1 MTPYE
6 FAKKWEQANLSE
18 SAASQEHFIDI
29 CRLVGEA
36 TPAEVDPNGDFFT
49 FEKSLKKESGRAG
62 FADVWRKNCFAWE
75 YKGLHA
81 NLGKAYSQ
89 LQLYREALGNPPL
102 LVVCDFDRYE
112 VHTNFNNTV
121 KRIYRFSNADISSDN
136 PVDGSTL
143 TPIHVLRALFAEPY
157 SLQPGQSQAR
167 LTEEAAGMLVTL
179 TEDLRRWNEVSEEPI
194 SDQRI
199 AKFVMRMIFCFF
211 AADVGL
217 IPKDAFS
224 YLIRVNKAKPAE
236 FRGYLSDLFKAMKDG
251 GKFIMQ
257 DVPHFNGGLFDD
269 EYVPPLIADQIAM
282 FEQLNSLDWS
292 DIEPSI
298 FGTLFERVI
307 DENKRKQLG
316 THYTSR
322 EDIELII
329 EPVLMRPLRVEWEE
343 TRTKA
348 QPYIDRAN
356 QQEQER
362 DPLRE
367 RLHAIL
373 SEFQDRLVDMTVL
386 DPACGSGNF
395 LYVSLALLKALE
407 KEVIAFAFA
416 HGLVDFSPRV
426 HPRQLFGIETNE
438 YAHELASAVVWIGYL
453 QWKYR
458 NTFDLTGELPILQ
471 PLDNIRLADALLNFK
486 ANHDGTPS
494 EAQWPKVD
502 VIIGNP
508 PFLGGKRIRR
518 ELGDDYVDAM
528 FKVWAGRVPHEADL
542 CCYWFEKARSQV
554 AQGFTH
560 RAGLLATQGIRGG
573 KNREVLD
580 RIAESG
586 AIFWAQSDRE
596 WMLDGASV
604 QVSMIGFDDG
614 SETGREVDG
623 LEVSDIFT
631 NLRSG
636 ETDVTMARR
645 LKENLGISFMGVTKG
660 GPFDIPESLAKQFL
674 SQPNPDGRPNSDVVR
689 PWINGSD
696 ITRRSRDRWIVDFPP
711 GIPMD
716 EAALYEAPFEYVVQ
730 EVKPSRLKS
739 KREAYAERWWLH
751 MEPRPGMRTA
761 MSGLNRYIATSQVAK
776 HRFYVW
782 VPTDTLPANVVIAF
796 ARYDDDFFGVLHSR
810 IHELWARSQGTQLR
824 EVESGFRY
832 TPTTTFETFPLPRP
846 TPGQRA
852 EISEAAIHVNTL
864 REGWLNPSSK
874 HVGDRELRQRTLTNL
889 YNDPPTWL
897 QIAHNRLDKAVA
909 AAYGWPVDLA
919 DGEIVARLLELNL
932 EREAVE

>member
-6 FAKKWEQANLSE
+6 FATKWGQAKLNE
-18 SAASQEHFIDI
+18 SAGSQEHFIDI

-36 TPAEVDPNGDFFT
+36 TPAEDDPIGDFFT
-49 FEKSLKKESGRAG
+49 FEKSLKKETGSAG

-81 NLGKAYSQ
+81 NLNKAYAQ

-121 KRIYRFSNADISSDN
+121 KRIYKFSNADIPFDS
-136 PVDGSTL
+136 PVNGSTL
-143 TPIHVLRALFAEPY
+143 TPIQVLRALFVEPY
-157 SLQPGQSQAR
+157 SLQPGQSQTR
-167 LTEEAAGMLVTL
+167 LTEEAAERLVTL
-179 TEDLRRWNEVSEEPI
+179 AEDLRRRNEESREPI

-199 AKFVMRMIFCFF
+199 AKFVMQMIFCLF

-224 YLIRVNKAKPAE
+224 DLVRVNRAKPAE
-236 FRGYLSDLFKAMKDG
+236 FRKYLSQLFKAMKDG
-251 GKFIMQ
+251 GSFLMR
-257 DVPHFNGGLFDD
+257 DVPQFNGGLFDD
-269 EYVPPLIADQIAM
+269 AYVPPLIADQIAM
-282 FEQLNSLDWS
+282 FERLNELDWS

-307 DENKRKQLG
+307 DESKRKQLG

-343 TRTKA
+343 A
-348 QPYIDRAN
+348 QARAKPYLDWAS
-356 QQEQER
+356 QQEQ
-362 DPLRE
+362 DQKFLRE

-373 SEFQDRLVDMTVL
+373 AEFQDKLVGMTVL

-395 LYVSLALLKALE
+395 LYVSLALMKALE

-416 HGLVDFSPRV
+416 HGLNGFLPRV

-438 YAHELASAVVWIGYL
+438 YAHELANAVVWIGYL

-458 NTFDLTGELPILQ
+458 NAFDLTGESPILQ
-471 PLDNIRLADALLNFK
+471 PLDNIRLADALLDLD
-486 ANHDGTPS
+486 ANDDGTPS
-494 EAQWPKVD
+494 EMEWPSAD

-508 PFLGGKRIRR
+508 PFLGSKIIRR
-518 ELGDDYVDAM
+518 ELGDEYVDAM
-528 FKVWAGRVPHEADL
+528 FEVWADRVPREADL
-542 CCYWFEKARSQV
+542 CCYWFEKARSQIE
-554 AQGFTH
+554 QGH
-560 RAGLLATQGIRGG
+560 VRRAGLLATQGIRGG
-573 KNREVLD
+573 KNRLVLE

-596 WMLDGASV
+596 WTLDGAAV
-604 QVSMIGFDDG
+604 HVSMVGFDDG
-614 SETGREVDG
+614 SETARELDG
-623 LEVSDIFT
+623 LEVSEIYT

-636 ETDVTMARR
+636 ATDVTKARS
-645 LKENLGISFMGVTKG
+645 LKENLGISFMGDTKG
-660 GPFDIPESLAKQFL
+660 GPFDIPESDAKRFLAH
-674 SQPNPDGRPNSDVVR
+674 PNPDGRSNSDVVR

-696 ITRRSRDRWIVDFPP
+696 ITRRSRDMWIVDFPP
-711 GIPMD
+711 GMVME
-716 EAALYEAPFEYVVQ
+716 EAALYEAPFEYVKQ
-730 EVKPSRLKS
+730 LVKPKRDSSRTTIS
-739 KREAYAERWWLH
+739 QWWLH
-751 MEPRPGMRTA
+751 ERPRIELRA
-761 MSGLNRYIATSQVAK
+761 AISGLARYIATPRVSR
-776 HRFYVW
+776 HRLFVW
-782 VPTDTLPANVVIAF
+782 VSADTLPDSAVIAF
-796 ARYDDDFFGVLHSR
+796 ARDDDYFFGVLHSR

-832 TPTTTFETFPLPRP
+832 TPTSTFETFPFPHP
-846 TPGQRA
+846 TSEQRA
-852 EISEAAIHVNTL
+852 DISEAAKYLNTL
-864 REGWLNPSSK
+864 REGWLNPSSPLIE
-874 HVGDRELRQRTLTNL
+874 DIQLRRLTLTNL

-897 QIAHNRLDKAVA
+897 RLAHESLDEAVS
-909 AAYGWPVDLA
+909 AAYGWPADLT
-919 DGEIVARLLELNL
+919 DGEIIARLLELNL
-932 EREAVE
+932 EREAVG